1 MSASLQAVFL
11 ECKCKTEVGESLR
24 ALFFFVCVL
33 QLLTIAGDL
42 EICFSYDSV
51 ATKKDKGLECF
62 FHPLLLFFGPPRM
75 LQTKLNT

>member
-1 MSASLQAVFL
+1 M
-11 ECKCKTEVGESLR
+11 
-24 ALFFFVCVL
+24 CVL

>member
-11 ECKCKTEVGESLR
+11 QCKCKTEVGESLVW
-24 ALFFFVCVL
+24 FFVCVL

-42 EICFSYDSV
+42 EMCYSYDSV
-51 ATKKDKGLECF
+51 ETKDKGQECF

-75 LQTKLNT
+75 LQRKLNT

>member
-1 MSASLQAVFL
+1 MQDRSGGEFERLVFL
-11 ECKCKTEVGESLR
+11 C
-24 ALFFFVCVL
+24 VCVL
-33 QLLTIAGDL
+33 QLFTIAGDL

-51 ATKKDKGLECF
+51 ETKKDKGLECF